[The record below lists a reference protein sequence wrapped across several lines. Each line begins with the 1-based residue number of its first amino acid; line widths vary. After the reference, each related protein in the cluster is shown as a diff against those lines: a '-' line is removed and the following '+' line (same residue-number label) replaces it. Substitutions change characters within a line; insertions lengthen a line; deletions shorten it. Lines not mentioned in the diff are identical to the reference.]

1 MLKARIIGTGSYLPA
16 KILSNQDLEKLVE
29 TSDEWIMTRTG
40 MKERRI
46 ASELEST
53 SFMGTEAAKKAMEAA
68 GITSAEIDLIL
79 VATITPDY
87 PFPNTASLI
96 QANLEAP
103 RAAAVDIQAACSGY
117 VYGLSMAKAYVESG
131 MYRHVLLV
139 ASEKLSSVTDY
150 QDRSTCVLFGDG
162 ASACIVSD
170 KGAGFSVDGVVLGAD
185 GTQKDIL
192 YMPGG
197 GSSLPA
203 SIETVQERKHF
214 IKMEGKE
221 TYKHAV
227 RRMESAAMQCLE
239 KVGCAEEDLSYLVP
253 HQANMRIIEALAKRF
268 KMPMEKVF
276 LTIHKYGNT
285 SASSCGIAFDELIS
299 ERDLQEGEKV
309 LLVAFGAGLTWG
321 AAILTNHKRDI

>member
-68 GITSAEIDLIL
+68 GVTSAEIDLIL

-117 VYGLSMAKAYVESG
+117 IYGLSMAKAYVESG

-170 KGAGFSVDGVVLGAD
+170 KGVGFSVDGVVLGAD

-227 RRMESAAMQCLE
+227 RRMESAATQCLE
-239 KVGCAEEDLSYLVP
+239 KIGCTEENLSYLVP

-268 KMPMEKVF
+268 QMPMDKVF

-321 AAILTNHKRDI
+321 AAIVTKHKRDI